1 MTALNTTLE
10 SASPSAILPPMQ
22 AASITTPSP
31 GQPRT
36 GETMPDHPGSS
47 DAVPDVAQGSTL
59 VRVLLLGGAAF
70 LLGTGL
76 LLWMREGDRL
86 FTEGLIAAIAGCF

>member
-1 MTALNTTLE
+1 MLDTMRAATPTM
-10 SASPSAILPPMQ
+10 PPR
-22 AASITTPSP
+22 AADDP
-31 GQPRT
+31 GQPAIGVEIASGQARDSML
-36 GETMPDHPGSS
+36 G
-47 DAVPDVAQGSTL
+47 
-59 VRVLLLGGAAF
+59 RVLLLGGAAF